1 MCLQVVL
8 FFFSLLYYKG
18 IYLLIVKRGKF
29 HLRKTPKTKNQ
40 NSSNIKNM
48 LCGPLHPNSF
58 FWSLCFISLRA
69 GPGGLELSRMACR
82 RGWGSRLFGGFY
94 SFGSPLLQVWFF
106 YCIRDPSQNSLGTHS
121 SGTREAGDR
130 ASPLYVPV
138 FHSYLLGKEKK
149 TFWEGLPLATSVSS
163 G

>member
-29 HLRKTPKTKNQ
+29 HLKKKPQRQITKTAATLKTCFVGHFIQ
-40 NSSNIKNM
+40 I
-48 LCGPLHPNSF
+48 PSF
-58 FWSLCFISLRA
+58 GALCFISLRA

-82 RGWGSRLFGGFY
+82 RGWGSRLFGSFY
-94 SFGSPLLQVWFF
+94 SFGSPLLQVWLFF
-106 YCIRDPSQNSLGTHS
+106 YCIREPSQNSLGTHS

-130 ASPLYVPV
+130 ASPPLCACVPQL
-138 FHSYLLGKEKK
+138 SAG
-149 TFWEGLPLATSVSS
+149 
-163 G
+163 